1 MLWLSV
7 SLLDCSDWKV
17 PLVSPVDSVDDLPVS
32 LLVSAVVSHVTL
44 VAVERDVDVWV
55 TVESD
60 DEYVTLLVSART
72 AGAVK

>member
-60 DEYVTLLVSART
+60 DE
-72 AGAVK
+72 

>member
-17 PLVSPVDSVDDLPVS
+17 PPVSPVDSVDDLPVS

-60 DEYVTLLVSART
+60 DE
-72 AGAVK
+72 